1 MMLPMTTCHLNNPFS
16 CLKFPGQL
24 LLTPDVK
31 LPNSPHTITLQ
42 HDKYLT
48 IEI

>member
-1 MMLPMTTCHLNNPFS
+1 MLPMTSCHLNHPFS
-16 CLKFPGQL
+16 CLTLPGQL
-24 LLTPDVK
+24 LLTPDVT
-31 LPNSPHTITLQ
+31 LHNSPNTITLQ